1 MASTICIDTILTWRI
16 VIEIK
21 ESVFVLNDVVRILVV
36 DADVVDTADIVN
48 VVKVIVDANVKL
60 RREVGNARRRLNF
73 LRRPSGL
80 KM

>member
-1 MASTICIDTILTWRI
+1 MASTICIDTVLTWRI

-36 DADVVDTADIVN
+36 DADVVDTTDIVN
-48 VVKVIVDANVKL
+48 VVNVIVDADVKL
-60 RREVGNARRRLNF
+60 RREVGNARRRLNS